1 MAFDP
6 QEPTLIKYKDVFG
19 SIHKQAG
26 PNEFNFDD
34 EENLDQ
40 KLESREARNLIELR
54 AHLE

>member
-6 QEPTLIKYKDVFG
+6 HEPMLIKYKDVFG
-19 SIHKQAG
+19 RNLKQAG

-34 EENLDQ
+34 EENLDH
-40 KLESREARNLIELR
+40 KLESREARNLNELR